1 MRRWLSFAL
10 LALVFLPATAL
21 GEDTY
26 YYQGLDMARAKAHFE
41 AALVRTIPDESLR
54 AIPNLAL
61 PVDDDI
67 WFLGAPQGEKCDP
80 SVRSQVDEI
89 TGGEDAFELLLGM
102 AQADLDEM
110 NYGAAR
116 DELHLLARAIPCTKS
131 VIGRATLARIFLYF
145 GINAVYAG
153 EAHEARSQFRQS
165 VQLSGRPLWD
175 ANYPPLAREAY
186 EDAAAEVEA
195 YGRIDFAYRLP
206 GLNLS
211 ALYVDGEEIFVDENV
226 RGTIR
231 VLPGSHIIQWQRL
244 GEELETRV
252 VTVLEW
258 AQLVSTRGLQELL
271 ALRPEVGKGT
281 PIARAQESILARS
294 DETSVL
300 VANPETGE
308 PEFSY
313 SYTGKENGE
322 AGPVRYHAGEPVE
335 HVLRAVSVRYKP
347 VELRLGGG
355 YVLGTSV
362 TAALITDFWVH
373 RSVAVEIGA
382 DAAFTGYIGLTDEDN
397 RLFLMPSLRAGV
409 RFEFRPERLI
419 KPYAFALVRVSFS
432 LDPPAMAGPVAGGGI
447 TFMFPSEHERARTF
461 GFWMEASGGPV
472 FSKDRP
478 EGTLMGL
485 IGFTLRPYALRE

>member
-1 MRRWLSFAL
+1 MRTLLSFAL
-10 LALVFLPATAL
+10 FALVSLPAAVL

-26 YYQGLDMARAKAHFE
+26 YYQGLDRVQAKAHFE
-41 AALVRTIPDESLR
+41 AALGRTIPDESLL

-80 SVRSQVDEI
+80 SVRAQVDEI
-89 TGGEDAFELLLGM
+89 TGGADEFELLLGI
-102 AQADLDEM
+102 AQVDLDEM

-116 DELHLLARAIPCTKS
+116 DGLHLLALAIPCAQS
-131 VIGRATLARIFLYF
+131 VIVKTTLARIFLYF

-153 EAHEARSQFRQS
+153 EVEEARSQFRQS

-186 EDAAAEVEA
+186 EAAAAEVEA

-206 GLNLS
+206 GLNLE
-211 ALYVDGEEIFVDENV
+211 AFYVDGEEISVDENV

-231 VLPGSHIIQWQRL
+231 VLPGSHVIQWLRL
-244 GEELETRV
+244 GEGLETRV
-252 VTVLEW
+252 ATVPEW

-271 ALRPEVGKGT
+271 ALRPEIGRGT
-281 PIARAQESILARS
+281 PMARAQESILART

-300 VANPETGE
+300 VANSETGE

-322 AGPVRYHAGEPVE
+322 AGPVRYHVGEPVE
-335 HVLRAVSVRYKP
+335 HVLRAVPVRYRP
-347 VELRLGGG
+347 IEFRLGGG
-355 YVLGTSV
+355 YALGTSV
-362 TAALITDFWVH
+362 TAAIITDFWL
-373 RSVAVEIGA
+373 RPGVAVELGA
-382 DAAFTGYIGLTDEDN
+382 DAAFTGYVGLVDEDN
-397 RLFLMPSLRAGV
+397 RLFLMPSVRAGV

-419 KPYAFALVRVSFS
+419 KPYAFALLRVSFS

-447 TFMFPSEHERARTF
+447 TFMFPSADERFRAF
-461 GFWMEASGGPV
+461 GFWMEAMGGPV
-472 FSKDRP
+472 FSRDRP
-478 EGTLMGL
+478 DGTFVGL
-485 IGFTLRPYALRE
+485 VGFTLRPYVLRE

>member
-1 MRRWLSFAL
+1 
-10 LALVFLPATAL
+10 
-21 GEDTY
+21 
-26 YYQGLDMARAKAHFE
+26 
-41 AALVRTIPDESLR
+41 
-54 AIPNLAL
+54 
-61 PVDDDI
+61 
-67 WFLGAPQGEKCDP
+67 
-80 SVRSQVDEI
+80 
-89 TGGEDAFELLLGM
+89 M

-300 VANPETGE
+300 VANPHYTGDRPGLWEYDAETGE
-308 PEFSY
+308 E
-313 SYTGKENGE
+313 T
-322 AGPVRYHAGEPVE
+322 
-335 HVLRAVSVRYKP
+335 
-347 VELRLGGG
+347 
-355 YVLGTSV
+355 T
-362 TAALITDFWVH
+362 LITGPEEGGSSDYVGWPQP
-373 RSVAVEIGA
+373 
-382 DAAFTGYIGLTDEDN
+382 LTSIYLQMNQLE
-397 RLFLMPSLRAGV
+397 
-409 RFEFRPERLI
+409 
-419 KPYAFALVRVSFS
+419 RVS
-432 LDPPAMAGPVAGGGI
+432 
-447 TFMFPSEHERARTF
+447 
-461 GFWMEASGGPV
+461 
-472 FSKDRP
+472 
-478 EGTLMGL
+478 
-485 IGFTLRPYALRE
+485 